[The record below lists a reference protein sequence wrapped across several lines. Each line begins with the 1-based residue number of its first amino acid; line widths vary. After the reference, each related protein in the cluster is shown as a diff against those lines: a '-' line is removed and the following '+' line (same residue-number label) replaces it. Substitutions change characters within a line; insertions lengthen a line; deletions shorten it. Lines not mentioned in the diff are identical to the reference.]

1 MKQIPWFF
9 KPLLA
14 TVAAAAVL
22 ALIATLTTAPSKSR
36 GLGDGFLWGIASS
49 GFQSEGNPPDSNWT
63 RIANSPLVTDRI
75 GTSVDFRHRYK
86 EDIALAKDLGV
97 KVYRIGIE
105 WSRLEPRPGQSDE
118 AEWAY
123 YDDVVKTI
131 KAAGMRPM
139 LTIDHWVYPGW
150 VADQGGW
157 KVSKTVDDWLANA
170 RRVVDRYQADDPLW
184 VTINEPAVYLSMQT
198 VLDGAGADQAASVA
212 DRLVRANN
220 EAYDYI
226 HAKSPRSMV
235 TSNLAYMPG
244 IEDQI
249 DTMLTDR
256 MRTDYVGID
265 YYYGTSAGAPIDIPT
280 ALKSDPKKLME
291 MNLAPWTNPLQPE
304 GIYYVLR
311 RYAKRYPGKP
321 LYIVENGMPTE
332 DGKPRADGVTRAQ
345 QIRDTVYWVQRA
357 KDDGIPVIG
366 YNVWS
371 LTDNYEWGSYHPRF
385 GLYTVDVTSD
395 PTLARKPTDGVAA
408 YKRIV
413 AEHGLPD
420 GYRPETAPVSCS
432 QVDPPAS
439 CDQPVR

>member
-1 MKQIPWFF
+1 MKQTPWFF

-22 ALIATLTTAPSKSR
+22 ALIATLTTVPPKSQ
-36 GLGDGFLWGIASS
+36 GLGDDFLWGVASS

-63 RIANSPLVTDRI
+63 RTANTSLVTDPI

-86 EDIALAKDLGV
+86 EDIALAKNLGA
-97 KVYRIGIE
+97 KVYRIGVE

-131 KAAGMRPM
+131 RAAGMRPM

-157 KVSKTVDDWLANA
+157 RNPKTIDDWTANA
-170 RRVVDRYQADDPLW
+170 RRVVDRYQGYDPLW
-184 VTINEPAVYLSMQT
+184 VTINEPAVYVFMETTLS
-198 VLDGAGADQAASVA
+198 GGGADQVPVIA
-212 DRLVRANN
+212 DRLVQAHNA
-220 EAYDYI
+220 AYDYI
-226 HAKSPRSMV
+226 HAKNPRSMV

-244 IEDQI
+244 TEDQI
-249 DTMLTDR
+249 DALLTDK
-256 MRTDYVGID
+256 MRSDYVGID
-265 YYYGTSAGAPIDIPT
+265 YYYGAMGVPIDLQT
-280 ALKSDPKKLME
+280 AFTGDPKKVME
-291 MNLAPWTNPLQPE
+291 LARAPWTNPLQPE

-311 RYAKRYPGKP
+311 RYANRYPGKP

-332 DGKPRADGVTRAQ
+332 DGKPRADGFPRAR

-357 KDDGIPVIG
+357 KNDGIPVIG

-385 GLYTVDVTSD
+385 GLYTVDVASD

-408 YKRIV
+408 YRQII
-413 AEHGLPD
+413 ADHGLPAD
-420 GYRPETAPVSCS
+420 YRPETTPVPCS